1 MSKQAI
7 AILIGG
13 VTLGAAPGLA
23 EETTQS
29 TAPHVVSDYKHVP
42 KFEDEKVVCR
52 RITQT
57 GTRVERKV
65 CTTEAQRIAD
75 KKIARKM
82 LDDAARPADR
92 YRLHSHSSIEAS
104 ALTISVLVIGMPEA
118 TAVDEDIARQ
128 APERQLTEPG
138 PCKARHHE
146 QLADHDECPLHE
158 RVPRQG
164 VPYAGQ
170 FDP

>member
-1 MSKQAI
+1 MSKRAI

-13 VTLGAAPGLA
+13 LTLGATPVLA

-29 TAPHVVSDYKHVP
+29 TEPHVVSDYKHVP

-82 LDDAARPADR
+82 LDDAGRNA
-92 YRLHSHSSIEAS
+92 
-104 ALTISVLVIGMPEA
+104 
-118 TAVDEDIARQ
+118 ARQ
-128 APERQLTEPG
+128 
-138 PCKARHHE
+138 KAGA
-146 QLADHDECPLHE
+146 Q
-158 RVPRQG
+158 
-164 VPYAGQ
+164 
-170 FDP
+170 